1 MTEAHIRDVL
11 LVLGAYLMGSIPFGL
26 LFTRGSGV
34 DITKQGSGN
43 IGATNVLRTVGKKA
57 AALTLA
63 SDLLKGT
70 AAVAAALLL
79 GAGPRVL
86 GATGLAAVLGHD
98 FSVFR
103 GFRGGK
109 GVATS
114 IGVILLYTPLAGL
127 VTVVVWLAAVLVTR
141 VSALG
146 ALSGFAAFPVAVWLM
161 GYGWEKLLVSV
172 IISVLLFIR
181 HTSNIREMLKKG
193 RDNASGEA

>member
-1 MTEAHIRDVL
+1 
-11 LVLGAYLMGSIPFGL
+11 
-26 LFTRGSGV
+26 
-34 DITKQGSGN
+34 
-43 IGATNVLRTVGKKA
+43 
-57 AALTLA
+57 
-63 SDLLKGT
+63 
-70 AAVAAALLL
+70 
-79 GAGPRVL
+79 
-86 GATGLAAVLGHD
+86 VLGHD

-114 IGVILLYTPLAGL
+114 IGVILLYTPLSGL
-127 VTVVVWLAAVLVTR
+127 VTGVVWLAAVLVTR

-146 ALSGFAAFPVAVWLM
+146 ALSGFAGFPVAVWLM